1 MWLLAFRLTVV
12 GLAPTSWKTFSPPAM
27 RLSAFA
33 GADVREGEAVEKIG
47 RAVIPELFEHSG
59 YVTLRERTPL
69 S

>member
-1 MWLLAFRLTVV
+1 
-12 GLAPTSWKTFSPPAM
+12 M

>member
-1 MWLLAFRLTVV
+1 MALLLGRATAQ
-12 GLAPTSWKTFSPPAM
+12 GKIQPQAM

-47 RAVIPELFEHSG
+47 RAVIPELFERSG
-59 YVTLRERTPL
+59 YVTLRERTRL

>member
-1 MWLLAFRLTVV
+1 
-12 GLAPTSWKTFSPPAM
+12 M

-33 GADVREGEAVEKIG
+33 GADVREGEAIEKIV
-47 RAVIPELFEHSG
+47 RAVIPELFERSG